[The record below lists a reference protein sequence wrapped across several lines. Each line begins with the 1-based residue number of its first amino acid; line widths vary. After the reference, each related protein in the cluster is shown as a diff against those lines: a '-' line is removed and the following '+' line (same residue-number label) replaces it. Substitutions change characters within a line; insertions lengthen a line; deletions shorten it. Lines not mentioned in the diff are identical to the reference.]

1 RGHELVGGSRS
12 SAPVELAKL
21 RPARRRR
28 QRFRPYVRERRRS
41 QDSRCEIGPG
51 PGPPRRRRY
60 PGRGDRPHTST
71 PARRRQQDEALDGD
85 RGRFP
90 DGGRADAE
98 PRDPLRDGRS
108 SRKLP
113 WRLQCLGTCRI
124 SVVGERA
131 GRSETRCRR
140 RLGEAPSRQDR
151 VGRHRAL
158 DDRARGE
165 GRRFDPSEP
174 AVSVG
179 VSAMGGRPPVYAL
192 TRTFVGPLF
201 ATPRGIDRVHFLLA
215 RHFSQDSRR
224 NFFGILPTPWGMRV
238 YEADR
243 VQRGL
248 ARLEELWAETTEPAN
263 DLAYQNLVGAIAGR
277 GSNGPSSPRN
287 ALGGLRRGQRM
298 ASLLAAA
305 GFSIGRSAIAS
316 VPKNAIYFN
325 VGHYTLAIP
334 QFLAWLDRRRDVKPV
349 LMLHDTIPLD
359 GPELVSPDSARH
371 HATMVR
377 SVARYGAGLIVTTA
391 HARDTIL
398 RALAAAG
405 RSGIR
410 TLSIALPLA
419 EPRKNHLLLFNVW
432 RLLCAS
438 PESAPHLLVVGSP
451 GWRGQSILDQMFR
464 CPATRGKIHHVA
476 GLSTQAMKSLIAGS
490 LGLLSPSLAEGFG
503 LPIIEALH
511 LGAPVVASD
520 IPAHREVA
528 GDNATLLDPT
538 DEPAWLS
545 AISALNSNQSRR
557 RAARSATD
565 ASRERVA
572 CLNAICEFLEAT

>member
-1 RGHELVGGSRS
+1 M
-12 SAPVELAKL
+12 
-21 RPARRRR
+21 
-28 QRFRPYVRERRRS
+28 
-41 QDSRCEIGPG
+41 
-51 PGPPRRRRY
+51 
-60 PGRGDRPHTST
+60 
-71 PARRRQQDEALDGD
+71 
-85 RGRFP
+85 
-90 DGGRADAE
+90 
-98 PRDPLRDGRS
+98 
-108 SRKLP
+108 
-113 WRLQCLGTCRI
+113 
-124 SVVGERA
+124 
-131 GRSETRCRR
+131 
-140 RLGEAPSRQDR
+140 
-151 VGRHRAL
+151 
-158 DDRARGE
+158 
-165 GRRFDPSEP
+165 
-174 AVSVG
+174 
-179 VSAMGGRPPVYAL
+179 SAMVRRPLVYDL

-201 ATPRGIDRVHFLLA
+201 ATPRGVDRVDFLMA
-215 RHFSQDSRR
+215 RHFSQHSRR

-263 DLAYQNLVGAIAGR
+263 DLAYQDVIGALAGR
-277 GSNGPSSPRN
+277 EANGPRSPRN
-287 ALGGLRRGQRM
+287 ALGGLHKAQRM

-305 GFSIGRSAIAS
+305 GFSFGRSAIAS
-316 VPKNAIYFN
+316 IPENAIYFN

-334 QFLAWLDRRRDVKPV
+334 QFLAWLDKRRDVKPV

-359 GPELVSPDSARH
+359 GPELVSPNSVRQH
-371 HATMVR
+371 TKMVR

-391 HARDTIL
+391 HARETIL

-419 EPRKNHLLLFNVW
+419 EAFDSAPKPEPLLENIPYFVVCGAVEPRKNHLLLLNVW

-438 PESAPHLLVVGSP
+438 PEPAPHLLVVGSQ

-464 CPATRGKIHHVA
+464 CPATHGKIHHVM

-538 DEPAWLS
+538 DEAAWRS
-545 AISALNSNQSRR
+545 AISALNSKQRRR

-572 CLNAICEFLEAT
+572 CLNRICEFLEAT